1 LYSSRLAALDAF
13 AASLTAKSSTVSTT
27 SATLNQAR
35 GLRDQLLYLD
45 DDSIVNTALL
55 VKAYVKAALE
65 TKSQLFKKI
74 KGLKFSRSNKGS

>member
-1 LYSSRLAALDAF
+1 MYSSRLAALDAF

-74 KGLKFSRSNKGS
+74 KGLKFSRPRE